1 MGDHENKWFA
11 TNDPSGFDRVKCI
24 FSKWCPPRDDLRQD
38 PRLDWKP
45 GVDPPGPCWQDDYGD
60 ARPYTYGTYRTSK
73 YTNRK
78 CPFGFEGRHYAPET
92 SNLMFDPTLNSHWC
106 YDANVERTEA
116 GILESLNEAINSEE
130 EDMQIFH
137 IIVNS
142 ADHSGGGGSISLDL
156 AFPLNSW
163 HPEKFEEG
171 TLFVREYRKGKRRG
185 RAYFRTREPDVCD
198 KCWESDNLSMRVGD
212 EPNGSLR
219 EDSNGRRGTSK
230 PISKADIKEAER
242 NGKDWIIYDFSVKWA
257 SGGRLR
263 IAFPTEI
270 FTGKKGKKDKKGI
283 IGHPWNSSP
292 IFSPSFNW

>member
-1 MGDHENKWFA
+1 MEIVGEYENKWFA
-11 TNDPSGFDRVKCI
+11 TNDPSGFGMVKCI
-24 FSKWCPPRDDLRQD
+24 FSKWCPPMDIQRKEKL
-38 PRLDWKP
+38 LA
-45 GVDPPGPCWQDDYGD
+45 GASNFINCWQDDYGYE
-60 ARPYTYGTYRTSK
+60 RPYTYRTYRTSK

-142 ADHSGGGGSISLDL
+142 TDHSGGGGSISLDL

-185 RAYFRTREPDVCD
+185 RAYFQNREPDVCD

-219 EDSNGRRGTSK
+219 DDSNGRRGTSK
-230 PISKADIKEAER
+230 PISKADIKEAES
-242 NGKDWIIYDFSVKWA
+242 NGEDWIIYDFSVKWA
-257 SGGRLR
+257 SGGNVR
-263 IAFPTEI
+263 IAFLTK
-270 FTGKKGKKDKKGI
+270 TLKDVIKF
-283 IGHPWNSSP
+283 PWNSSP
-292 IFSPSFNW
+292 IFTNSFVWGG

>member
-1 MGDHENKWFA
+1 MEIVGDYENKWRA
-11 TNDPSGFDRVKCI
+11 AREPGGGSVVRGI
-24 FSKWCPPRDDLRQD
+24 FSKWCPPRDIERQEMKA
-38 PRLDWKP
+38 DWEL
-45 GVDPPGPCWQDDYGD
+45 GVNSPGPCWQHDYGR
-60 ARPYTYGTYRTSK
+60 APPYTYGTYRDSK
-73 YTNRK
+73 FTNRK
-78 CPFGFEGRHYAPET
+78 CPWAKGPHYAPET
-92 SNLMFDPTLNSHWC
+92 SNLMIDPTLNSHWC
-106 YDANVERTEA
+106 YDANVERTES

-163 HPEKFEEG
+163 HPKKFEDG

-185 RAYFRTREPDVCD
+185 RAYFLNRKPDVCD

-230 PISKADIKEAER
+230 PISKDDIKEAER
-242 NGKDWIIYDFSVKWA
+242 RKEDWIIYDFSVAWA
-257 SGGRLR
+257 SGGHLR
-263 IAFPTEI
+263 IAFPTKT
-270 FTGKKGKKDKKGI
+270 FTGKNGI

>member
-1 MGDHENKWFA
+1 MEIVGDYENKWRA
-11 TNDPSGFDRVKCI
+11 AREPGGGSVVRGI

-38 PRLDWKP
+38 TRLDWEP

-60 ARPYTYGTYRTSK
+60 ARPYTYGTYRGSK
-73 YTNRK
+73 FTNRN
-78 CPFGFEGRHYAPET
+78 CPWAKGDHYAPET

-185 RAYFRTREPDVCD
+185 RAYFHNREPDVCD

-242 NGKDWIIYDFSVKWA
+242 NDEDWIIYDFSVSKA
-257 SGGRLR
+257 SGGKLR
-263 IAFPTEI
+263 IAFTTE
-270 FTGKKGKKDKKGI
+270 TLKDVIKY
-283 IGHPWNSSP
+283 PWNSSP
-292 IFSPSFNW
+292 IFTNSFDWGKRKG